1 MLVVSLHFTFFH
13 IWYWFVRCRSM
24 RYRYLAKSRTLI
36 KNINNTVKIYQ

>member
-13 IWYWFVRCRSM
+13 IWYWFVRCM